1 MCLNN
6 AACGHCQTALAG
18 SSGLWTHGIRACDS
32 CADHR
37 VATTAMP
44 RASFVVRQGFL
55 FPVDG
60 QAKETF
66 LVIFDK
72 GGVNGRR
79 RGKRGR
85 VLRIDDTAIA
95 ATRAANGGGAQ

>member
-1 MCLNN
+1 MSSSF
-6 AACGHCQTALAG
+6 HQLA
-18 SSGLWTHGIRACDS
+18 I
-32 CADHR
+32 
-37 VATTAMP
+37 TTPP
-44 RASFVVRQGFL
+44 RASYTVHQPYL

-60 QAKETF
+60 QAEETF

-85 VLRIDDTAIA
+85 VIRIDDVSITAAKAVTEGDPAISQQFNP
-95 ATRAANGGGAQ
+95 TGIGGDDVSGGGI